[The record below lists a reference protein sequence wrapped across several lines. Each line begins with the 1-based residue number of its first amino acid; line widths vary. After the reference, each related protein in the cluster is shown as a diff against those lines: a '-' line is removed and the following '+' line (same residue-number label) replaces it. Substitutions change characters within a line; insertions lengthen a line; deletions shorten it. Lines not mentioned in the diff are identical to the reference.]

1 MEFAQQY
8 QNINRILMK
17 ESYNEKIMECVPNKI
32 IDEDIEINDEDLLNT
47 LIEKMELSKVK
58 RTFSTRESI
67 SNGMNKNN
75 KSIKGNIFDDVICG
89 LCKHRQLNQFFPIK
103 INNNFRNITKS
114 EKVLLKEYNVLY
126 DKLHLYT
133 FEKDNFFLV
142 EKGEDYTNAIM
153 QNENYILIC
162 SFNFFIEF
170 DEVSMKMNN
179 ILKQIKKNENKYFI
193 IYK

>member
-1 MEFAQQY
+1 MIKQP
-8 QNINRILMK
+8 QNFHLH
-17 ESYNEKIMECVPNKI
+17 EYNDN
-32 IDEDIEINDEDLLNT
+32 
-47 LIEKMELSKVK
+47 
-58 RTFSTRESI
+58 I
-67 SNGMNKNN
+67 SQFLQNN
-75 KSIKGNIFDDVICG
+75 KSVKGNIFDDIICG

-114 EKVLLKEYNVLY
+114 EKDLLKEYNVLF

-162 SFNFFIEF
+162 SFNFFIDF

>member
-1 MEFAQQY
+1 
-8 QNINRILMK
+8 
-17 ESYNEKIMECVPNKI
+17 
-32 IDEDIEINDEDLLNT
+32 
-47 LIEKMELSKVK
+47 
-58 RTFSTRESI
+58 
-67 SNGMNKNN
+67 
-75 KSIKGNIFDDVICG
+75 
-89 LCKHRQLNQFFPIK
+89 
-103 INNNFRNITKS
+103 
-114 EKVLLKEYNVLY
+114 
-126 DKLHLYT
+126 LYT

-162 SFNFFIEF
+162 SFNFFIDF